1 MYLNPCKSRVK
12 QAPLFEMQ
20 VSVLM
25 VRVSGLRF
33 SELFQYHQILSPQT
47 CPAISSI
54 KCDSL
59 PEATRATYWL
69 KTQNKTNKQTRI
81 GFWVI
86 YTFPNKD
93 CPNACFAFFFFPVC
107 FSVRVCNR
115 QFTNSRYMELLQ
127 ITPLRWERG
136 KAFRMGDRKKLI
148 LCYKNQQ

>member
-69 KTQNKTNKQTRI
+69 KTQDKTNKQTRI

-93 CPNACFAFFFFPVC
+93 CPNACFAFFFSCLF
-107 FSVRVCNR
+107 FSQGVQQTVYK
-115 QFTNSRYMELLQ
+115 QQIYGVVTNHTAKVGAREGIPNGGQEEIDTLL
-127 ITPLRWERG
+127 
-136 KAFRMGDRKKLI
+136 
-148 LCYKNQQ
+148 